1 MVNENTLPMA
11 LPESFETGDY
21 RPPRERLL
29 CVPGH
34 NAGAG
39 GLPCSGHALEIFH
52 ALSYLPVFTSEN
64 VHNPENIKG
73 VLILWRKTSML

>member
-1 MVNENTLPMA
+1 MKIPFRWPCRNPLKQGI
-11 LPESFETGDY
+11 TGP
-21 RPPRERLL
+21 PPRERLL

-39 GLPCSGHALEIFH
+39 GLPCSGHTLEVFH